1 MKRAINSCVVRL
13 AAMAIVGGL
22 ILSGCSGGASTTQ
35 NPQTSGPG
43 AGPSYTGPAP
53 ATDDVQAFR
62 INFWENVR
70 GENRCG
76 NCHKSGGQA
85 PQFAR
90 SDDVNAAYEAAN
102 PIVDREN
109 PSQSPLV
116 LKVAGG
122 HNCWL
127 ADPNACASI
136 LTQWITKWV
145 GSSDSAG
152 KQIELVA
159 PVVKD
164 PGKSKRFPE
173 TPPAGFTKVHN
184 LLLAYDCS
192 NCHRSTSSTP
202 QQPFFGAADINEA
215 YLAAIPKMN
224 LDKPENSRFVIRL
237 GKESHNCKHAC
248 EDDAEEMRAAIAE
261 MAGDIPTSEVTNTVV
276 SKALTLYDGT
286 IAAGGSR
293 VDDNVIAL
301 YQFKEKPG
309 TKTAFDTS
317 GVDPA
322 ADLTLSGDVNF
333 IGGWGINIKAPTT
346 GASKAQASTTASRKF
361 QQLIGLTGEYTI
373 EAWVVPGNV
382 TQGDTPGGARIVS
395 YSGSNMARNFTMS
408 QTMYNYNFLARN
420 SNTDANGER
429 QLSTADAD
437 ERLQAAL
444 QHVVMTFD
452 PINGRRIYVNGEFTG
467 DADPEQGGTMAD
479 WDNSFAFV
487 LGSEVSN
494 DPMKQWTGVIRFVA
508 IHNRALTEAQVKQNF
523 DAGVGEKYFL
533 LFGIEHLIDMPK
545 SYVMFEASQYD
556 STAYLFTNPRLISLD
571 PNAKP
576 GSVRIKGM
584 RIGVNG
590 AEPDVG
596 QAYRL
601 LDTTITDSDYV
612 AGAGAPIASVGTVIG
627 LEHGPDSDEFYLC
640 FDQLGDKTDV
650 CSQLAAGTV
659 PAFTPTD
666 KPSDI
671 GVRTFDAI
679 NATMAGI
686 TGVSPNNT
694 KVKTTYA
701 SVRQSLPAIND
712 IQAFLSSHQT
722 SIAQLA
728 LQYCNVMVND
738 STMRTAFF
746 GAGFP
751 STISNQTDRDAI
763 INPLFSKMVGNV
775 ISQPDQTDVHEKLN
789 NLITDLCN
797 NSACSTS
804 KRTLDVTTAA
814 CGAALGSA
822 TTLVE

>member
-1 MKRAINSCVVRL
+1 MMRAMNLCVARL
-13 AAMAIVGGL
+13 AAIAILGGL
-22 ILSGCSGGASTTQ
+22 ILSGCSGGASTTP
-35 NPQTSGPG
+35 NPVTSGPD

-53 ATDDVQAFR
+53 ATDDVQSFR

-70 GENRCG
+70 GDNRCG
-76 NCHKSGGQA
+76 NCHKAGGQS

-102 PIVDREN
+102 GIVDRDN
-109 PSQSPLV
+109 PSQSTLV

-145 GSSDSAG
+145 GASDSAG

-159 PVVKD
+159 PTVKD

-173 TPPAGFTKVHN
+173 QAPAGFDQVHN
-184 LLLAYDCS
+184 LLLSYECS
-192 NCHRSTSSTP
+192 RCHRSTSATP
-202 QQPFFGAADINEA
+202 QQPFFAAEDINEA

-237 GKESHNCKHAC
+237 GKEFHNCKHDCAA
-248 EDDAEEMRAAIAE
+248 DAEEMRAAIAA
-261 MAGDIPTSEVTNTVV
+261 MAANIPTSEVTNTVV

-286 IAAGGSR
+286 IASGGSR
-293 VDDNVIAL
+293 FDDNVIAL

-322 ADLTLSGDVNF
+322 ADLTLSGDVDF
-333 IGGWGINIKAPTT
+333 VGGWGINVKAPTT

-467 DADPEQGGTMAD
+467 DVDPEKGGTMAD

-508 IHNRALTEAQVKQNF
+508 VHNRALTEAQIKQNF
-523 DAGVGEKYFL
+523 AAGVGEKYFL
-533 LFGIEHLIDMPK
+533 LFGIEHLINMPK
-545 SYVMFEASQYD
+545 SYVMFEAAQYD
-556 STAYLFTNPRLISLD
+556 STGYLFTNPKLISLD
-571 PNAKP
+571 ATAKP
-576 GSVRIKGM
+576 GNVTIKGM
-584 RIGVNG
+584 RIGING

-601 LDTTITDSDYV
+601 LDRTITDSDYV
-612 AGAGAPIASVGTVIG
+612 AGSGAPIASVGTVIG

-650 CSQLAAGTV
+650 CSQLASAV
-659 PAFTPTD
+659 PTAFTATD

-671 GVRTFDAI
+671 GVRTFDSI

-686 TGVSPNNT
+686 TGVDPNNT
-694 KVKTTYA
+694 EVKRIYTN
-701 SVRQSLPAIND
+701 VRQSLPAIND

-728 LQYCNVMVND
+728 LQYCKVMVND
-738 STMRTAFF
+738 GAMRTAFF
-746 GAGFP
+746 GSGFP
-751 STISNQTDRDAI
+751 STIGNQTDRDAI
-763 INPLFSKMVGNV
+763 INPLFSKMVGDV
-775 ISQPDQTDVHEKLN
+775 GTQPDQADVHDKLN
-789 NLITDLCN
+789 VLITDLCTAN
-797 NSACSTS
+797 ACNTS

-822 TTLVE
+822 TTLIE